1 MLHLATHAVADLAAG
16 EQSRLLF
23 SPATTDGPVESLFL
37 REVYALPLTGVDL
50 AVLSACETE
59 RGPEVRG
66 EGVQGFS
73 RGLLAAG
80 ARRAVTTLWR
90 VPDAPTAALMQ
101 AFYQG
106 VQAGLPLDDA
116 LARAKRALSREAA
129 FAHPHYWAAFVLT
142 GPADA
147 LPTALRWRDV
157 AGGAFIVTGTIATW
171 LAWRR
176 RRAITGPR

>member
-1 MLHLATHAVADLAAG
+1 
-16 EQSRLLF
+16 
-23 SPATTDGPVESLFL
+23 
-37 REVYALPLTGVDL
+37 
-50 AVLSACETE
+50 
-59 RGPEVRG
+59 
-66 EGVQGFS
+66 
-73 RGLLAAG
+73 
-80 ARRAVTTLWR
+80 
-90 VPDAPTAALMQ
+90 MQ